1 MTMLQDSI
9 MLYAIIGGAMIV
21 MYMAL
26 GMKMILGVAVGVMLG
41 IWSQNSELAE
51 KIISTITVQVMKDG
65 SQMISMMT

>member
-51 KIISTITVQVMKDG
+51 KIISTITVQAEKGM
-65 SQMISMMT
+65 STLI

>member
-1 MTMLQDSI
+1 
-9 MLYAIIGGAMIV
+9 MIV

-51 KIISTITVQVMKDG
+51 KIISTITVQAEKVM
-65 SQMISMMT
+65 STLI

>member
-51 KIISTITVQVMKDG
+51 KIISTTVSYTHLTLPTILLV
-65 SQMISMMT
+65 

>member
-51 KIISTITVQVMKDG
+51 KIISTITVQAEKVM
-65 SQMISMMT
+65 STLI